1 MGRDR
6 QDRTTEEWATF
17 GHHLLDM
24 MGKKHKLYNE
34 IAGLITKLTAPAD
47 DINKSAVTHTLNSH
61 KEDLKDIWRKWTQK
75 IKQTPKDKQ
84 RTKFYIKNST
94 YEKILKYLGL
104 TPDNKR
110 TKNTSDNRIFETLLT
125 HLDGYG
131 ISNTKEMDD
140 LKDELEKYGSAT
152 SERYSK
158 DDLTSED
165 KGYQGETNKIIH
177 AILEELKKNKI
188 SNFEKLIKIRST
200 INKDLK
206 EENESLI
213 KENNELKAK
222 VRELEMKIKP
232 KLDIDLY

>member
-6 QDRTTEEWATF
+6 KDRTTEEWATF

-24 MGKKHKLYNE
+24 MGKKHKLYKE
-34 IAGLITKLTAPAD
+34 IAGLITKLTVPAD

-84 RTKFYIKNST
+84 RTKFYIKIST
-94 YEKILKYLGL
+94 YENILKFIGL
-104 TPDNKR
+104 TQSDRK
-110 TKNTSDNRIFETLLT
+110 TKNTSDNRIFEILLT
-125 HLDGYG
+125 HLNSYG
-131 ISNTKEMDD
+131 VNNTKEMYD
-140 LKDELEKYGSAT
+140 LKEELKKYGSAT

-158 DDLTSED
+158 DELTSED

-188 SNFEKLIKIRST
+188 SNFEKLRTIRSA

-206 EENESLI
+206 EENELLI

-222 VRELEMKIKP
+222 VRELEIKIKP
-232 KLDIDLY
+232 PLDI

>member
-24 MGKKHKLYNE
+24 MGKKHKLHKE
-34 IAGLITKLTAPAD
+34 ISGLITKLTVPAD
-47 DINKSAVTHTLNSH
+47 DINKDEVTHTLNSH
-61 KEDLKDIWRKWTQK
+61 KYELKSLWRKWTQK
-75 IKQTPKDKQ
+75 IKQTPKDKE

-104 TPDNKR
+104 TPDNRK
-110 TKNTSDNRIFETLLT
+110 TKNTSDNGIFEILLT

-131 ISNTKEMDD
+131 ISNTKEMYD
-140 LKDELEKYGSAT
+140 LKDELKIYGSAT

-158 DDLTSED
+158 DDLTSEN

-188 SNFEKLIKIRST
+188 SNFEKLRKIRST

-222 VRELEMKIKP
+222 VRELEIKSN
-232 KLDIDLY
+232 LNLI